1 MFPPKPLC
9 NNLFKRLV
17 FASSFSCC
25 CCCCKSLFDFF
36 TDDALLLLL
45 VAFILL
51 ISPNGKVDLISDRN
65 NTYVYVDGEKI
76 PCEEYSEYRAY
87 DYCNDEWKMPMR

>member
-1 MFPPKPLC
+1 MAKYGRIGSGGRRTE
-9 NNLFKRLV
+9 NN
-17 FASSFSCC
+17 CC
-25 CCCCKSLFDFF
+25 STF
-36 TDDALLLLL
+36 ALLLLL

-65 NTYVYVDGEKI
+65 NTYIYVDGEKI